1 MFLAGLFL
9 GPVWGGAAMVLY
21 LVAGAVGAPVF
32 AGGSAGIGA
41 LFGDSAGYLW
51 SYPVAAFAVGY
62 VAHGGLELAD
72 PSRAGVGRLVGSMVL
87 GTAIIYGIGVAGLML
102 VLGLDSVPSR
112 RSSPARPRSSPRRR
126 SRSPP
131 RWASSGATPSSR
143 TDDRMIEVR
152 ELVHRYGET
161 TAVDG
166 VSLRIPDGGC
176 LLLAVALRDRTRLS
190 PSLIRRGVA
199 GTGDPDPD
207 TYVPLRSKNGVV
219 FPRDGTGIGGASRAK
234 T

>member
-72 PSRAGVGRLVGSMVL
+72 PSRAGVGRLVVSMIL
-87 GTAIIYGIGVAGLML
+87 GTGIIYGMGVAGLMV
-102 VLGLDSVPSR
+102 VLGLGPVEAFLAGAASFVPAEAFKIAAAVGIV
-112 RSSPARPRSSPRRR
+112 RS
-126 SRSPP
+126 
-131 RWASSGATPSSR
+131 
-143 TDDRMIEVR
+143 D
-152 ELVHRYGET
+152 
-161 TAVDG
+161 AV
-166 VSLRIPDGGC
+166 
-176 LLLAVALRDRTRLS
+176 VAD
-190 PSLIRRGVA
+190 
-199 GTGDPDPD
+199 
-207 TYVPLRSKNGVV
+207 
-219 FPRDGTGIGGASRAK
+219 
-234 T
+234 